1 MRSRLRWSRRRL
13 EKNHRTG
20 SVTTYPFNV
29 FGGVWEE
36 NTPPHL
42 SELPRKGNTMV
53 GNDVWFGRECLIL
66 PGVRI
71 GDGAMIAAR
80 SAVSINIEP
89 DTIAGGNPA
98 RPIRKRFDDGLIDL
112 LLRLRWWDFE
122 PEPLAELLPL
132 LCDQDL
138 ERVRQTLTGMLA

>member
-1 MRSRLRWSRRRL
+1 
-13 EKNHRTG
+13 
-20 SVTTYPFNV
+20 
-29 FGGVWEE
+29 
-36 NTPPHL
+36 
-42 SELPRKGNTMV
+42 MV
-53 GNDVWFGRECLIL
+53 GNDVWFGREFLIL

>member
-1 MRSRLRWSRRRL
+1 
-13 EKNHRTG
+13 
-20 SVTTYPFNV
+20 
-29 FGGVWEE
+29 
-36 NTPPHL
+36 
-42 SELPRKGNTMV
+42 MV

-98 RPIRKRFDDGLIDL
+98 HPIRKRFDDG
-112 LLRLRWWDFE
+112 
-122 PEPLAELLPL
+122 
-132 LCDQDL
+132 
-138 ERVRQTLTGMLA
+138 

>member
-1 MRSRLRWSRRRL
+1 
-13 EKNHRTG
+13 
-20 SVTTYPFNV
+20 
-29 FGGVWEE
+29 
-36 NTPPHL
+36 
-42 SELPRKGNTMV
+42 MV

-112 LLRLRWWDFE
+112 